1 MKIRLLLVTLSAAV
15 LSLPVARAQDAK
27 EDQTEL
33 GSHMEK
39 IGGAFRKL
47 RGEVKDATKNEDSLK
62 QIAIMKEHAEAALKL
77 DPAKKADLPPEKQA
91 KFVEDY
97 RAKLK
102 ATIADMSKVEAA
114 LKAGKN
120 EEAEQLLTTLKQDQK
135 EGHEA
140 FQKKKAKKG

>member
-1 MKIRLLLVTLSAAV
+1 
-15 LSLPVARAQDAK
+15 AQDAK
-27 EDQTEL
+27 DKDDQTEL

-47 RGEVKDATKNEDSLK
+47 RGEVKDPAKNEDSLK

-77 DPAKKADLPPEKQA
+77 EPAKKADLPPEKQA

-97 RAKLK
+97 RTKLK

-114 LKAGKN
+114 LKAGN
-120 EEAEQLLTTLKQDQK
+120 NGEADQLVNTLKQDQK
-135 EGHEA
+135 EGHDA